1 MLAVFE
7 IGGTRIRG
15 ALSSGPGQVEALQE
29 APTPRDDFAAFCA
42 VLRGMALS
50 ADWVADRVAISIAG
64 CIDPATGR
72 MRIANIPCLDGRAL
86 VADLEAALGLPVWIG
101 NDADC
106 FALAEAGSGAG
117 RGHRTVFGVIL
128 GTGVGGGLVIEGRL
142 VTGAGGFAGEWGHGP
157 VQDSRPLG
165 RDLPRLT
172 CGCGQVGCLDPIG
185 SARGIERLHRHLH
198 GHLNGLPLGAEAIIA
213 DWQAG
218 GAEASE
224 TVAIWLE
231 VMAGPLAMVLNV
243 VGATVV
249 PVGGG
254 LGQARPLVAALDGA
268 VAARRLWQAPGPVV
282 VPAGLQGEP
291 GLIGASHGGWASLG

>member
-1 MLAVFE
+1 M
-7 IGGTRIRG
+7 
-15 ALSSGPGQVEALQE
+15 
-29 APTPRDDFAAFCA
+29 
-42 VLRGMALS
+42 
-50 ADWVADRVAISIAG
+50 AISIAG
-64 CIDPATGR
+64 CIDPGTGR
-72 MRIANIPCLDGRAL
+72 MRIANIPCLDGRVL

-117 RGHRTVFGVIL
+117 QGHRTVFGVIL
-128 GTGVGGGLVIEGRL
+128 GTGVGGGLVIDGRL

-165 RDLPRLT
+165 RVLPRLT

-185 SARGIERLHRHLH
+185 SARGIERLHAHLH
-198 GHLNGLPLGAEAIIA
+198 GVALGSEAIIA
-213 DWQAG
+213 HWQAG
-218 GAEASE
+218 MAAASE

-254 LGQARPLVAALDGA
+254 LGRARPLVAALDGA

-282 VPAGLQGEP
+282 VPAALQGEP
-291 GLIGASHGGWASLG
+291 GLIGASHGGWASLNLGVGPC